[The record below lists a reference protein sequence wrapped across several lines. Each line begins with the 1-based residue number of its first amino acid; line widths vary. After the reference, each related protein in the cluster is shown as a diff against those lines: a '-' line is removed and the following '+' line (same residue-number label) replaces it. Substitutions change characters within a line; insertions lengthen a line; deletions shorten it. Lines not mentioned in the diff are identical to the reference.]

1 MNENLKKLKRNAGY
15 GFVIVGLRES
25 GVIRNNPG
33 YEIVALATTEK
44 LIKPELKL
52 DDLLNFLE
60 KNQGFEGIFKKLTKE
75 EIFELMKS
83 ALYNVYTKHSFKV
96 EDDGIV
102 EKFITNLSSEIR
114 LRTLMKIYVEENE
127 IEVSRQEQ
135 DICIDVLMRRFNK
148 PDEEFLKVMY
158 RMAGRYDI
166 DDIEKLKELLLK
178 VFCRSEEGTE
188 KELVEKI
195 DKFLKNKDNIIF

>member
-1 MNENLKKLKRNAGY
+1 
-15 GFVIVGLRES
+15 
-25 GVIRNNPG
+25 
-33 YEIVALATTEK
+33 
-44 LIKPELKL
+44 
-52 DDLLNFLE
+52 
-60 KNQGFEGIFKKLTKE
+60 
-75 EIFELMKS
+75 
-83 ALYNVYTKHSFKV
+83 
-96 EDDGIV
+96 
-102 EKFITNLSSEIR
+102 
-114 LRTLMKIYVEENE
+114 MKIYVEENE

-166 DDIEKLKELLLK
+166 EDIEKLKELLLK